1 MTQFLF
7 LDSQPWTDRLAWTL
21 LHFLWQGTLI
31 CCAFI
36 ALRALFASALTPRA
50 RYGLAF
56 AALALMAIAPVITFV
71 ILGSAQPPALYHF
84 VSEPRGNSVPVVEPW
99 LRAHAF
105 NRALLPWIVAA
116 WFIGALAF
124 SVRLAGGWLVASRL
138 RFAGIVRPAPADW
151 QHRLAA
157 LASRVGI
164 SGPVRL
170 FVSSL
175 AQTPI
180 AVGHLRPVVL
190 VPIGALAGL
199 PADQLEALLAHEL
212 AHVFRYDYLANL
224 LQSVVEALLFYHPAV
239 WWISRQI
246 HAEREICC
254 DDIAVTITGDR
265 VRYARALA
273 DLETFRAAHAQPA
286 LAANGGDLL
295 ARIRRLVDPSA
306 PSTARPGLGAAVA
319 IAILAFVGVAAATV
333 PQPSAV
339 RITTGWAKKV
349 AEDFPLH
356 GTGRILT
363 AINIRGLSEEA
374 GDDLLARLPVRE
386 GDLLA
391 PGSYDRIKSVAQP
404 YGKRIECR
412 IDYIGTDSAIL
423 DIHPAGLAGA
433 PVIHRR

>member
-1 MTQFLF
+1 MTEFVF
-7 LDSQPWTDRLAWTL
+7 FASQPWTDRLAWTL

-36 ALRALFASALTPRA
+36 ALRALFAPALAPRA
-50 RYGLAF
+50 RYGLAC

-71 ILGSAQPPALYHF
+71 ILGSAKAPTLYHF
-84 VSEPRGNSVPVVEPW
+84 VSEPRANAVHAVEPW
-99 LRAHAF
+99 VRPSAF
-105 NRALLPWIVAA
+105 YSALLPWIVAV
-116 WFIGALAF
+116 WFTGALAF

-138 RFAGIVRPAPADW
+138 RFAGVVRPAPADW
-151 QHRLAA
+151 QHRLSA
-157 LASRVGI
+157 LALRVGI

-170 FVSSL
+170 LVSSL
-175 AQTPI
+175 AQTPM

-246 HAEREICC
+246 HAERELCC

-265 VRYARALA
+265 VGYARALA
-273 DLETFRAAHAQPA
+273 DLETFRSSHPQPA
-286 LAANGGDLL
+286 LAANDGDLL
-295 ARIRRLVDPSA
+295 ARIRRLVDPPASSA
-306 PSTARPGLGAAVA
+306 ARPGLGAAIA
-319 IAILAFVGVAAATV
+319 IAILVFVGVAAAAV
-333 PQPSAV
+333 PQPSTV
-339 RITTGWAKKV
+339 RIATGRAKRA

-356 GTGRILT
+356 GAGRILT
-363 AINIRGLSEEA
+363 AINIRGISEQAADE
-374 GDDLLARLPVRE
+374 LLARLPVHE

-391 PGSYDRIKSVAQP
+391 PESYDWIKSVAQP

-412 IDYIGTDSAIL
+412 VDYIGADSAIL

>member
-1 MTQFLF
+1 MTEFVF
-7 LDSQPWTDRLAWTL
+7 FDSQPWTDRLAWTL
-21 LHFLWQGTLI
+21 LHFLWQGALI
-31 CCAFI
+31 CFAFI
-36 ALRALFASALTPRA
+36 VLRALFASALTPRA
-50 RYGLAF
+50 RYGLAC

-71 ILGSAQPPALYHF
+71 ILGSAKAPALYHF
-84 VSEPRGNSVPVVEPW
+84 VSEPRGNAVPVVEPW

-105 NRALLPWIVAA
+105 HSAVLPWIVAA
-116 WFIGALAF
+116 WFTGALAF

-138 RFAGIVRPAPADW
+138 RFAGVVRPAPAEW
-151 QHRLAA
+151 QQRLSE

-170 FVSSL
+170 LVSEL
-175 AQTPI
+175 AQTPM

-190 VPIGALAGL
+190 VPIGAIAGL

-212 AHVFRYDYLANL
+212 AHIFRYDYLANL

-246 HAEREICC
+246 HAERELCC

-295 ARIRRLVDPSA
+295 ARIRRLVDPSTS
-306 PSTARPGLGAAVA
+306 STARPGLGAAIA
-319 IAILAFVGVAAATV
+319 MAILVFVGVAAATV
-333 PQPSAV
+333 PQPSTV
-339 RITTGWAKKV
+339 RITTGWAKKA

-363 AINIRGLSEEA
+363 AIHIRGISEQA
-374 GDDLLARLPVRE
+374 GEELLARLPVHE

-391 PGSYDRIKSVAQP
+391 PESYDLIKSVAQP

-412 IDYIGTDSAIL
+412 IDYIGADAAIL